1 MRIFKMFISI
11 IFLSCIGI
19 KYSFAEDCSKFE
31 KLSKEYAK
39 CNAKL
44 FKKNAENLKIK
55 TSEKTESLKKK
66 ATAKIDESKKN
77 FNNSKLKE
85 KLIKFKN
92 SKNHKE
98 FMEKINNDN

>member
-1 MRIFKMFISI
+1 MKILKVFILI
-11 IFLSCIGI
+11 IFLSYTGI
-19 KYSFAEDCSKFE
+19 KNSFAEDCSKFD
-31 KLSKEYAK
+31 KLTKEYAK

-44 FKKNAENLKIK
+44 LKKNAENLKIK

-66 ATAKIDESKKN
+66 ATAKIDEGKKK
-77 FNNSKLKE
+77 FNKSKLKE

-98 FMEKINNDN
+98 FMDKIKE

>member
-1 MRIFKMFISI
+1 MNLLKIFISI
-11 IFLSCIGI
+11 IFLTYIGI

-44 FKKNAENLKIK
+44 LKKNAENLKIK
-55 TSEKTESLKKK
+55 TSQKTESLKKK
-66 ATAKIDESKKN
+66 ASAKIDETKKK
-77 FNNSKLKE
+77 FNKSKLKE

-98 FMEKINNDN
+98 FMDKIKE

>member
-1 MRIFKMFISI
+1 MKILKIFISI
-11 IFLSCIGI
+11 IFLFYMGI

-31 KLSKEYAK
+31 KLSKEYAN

-44 FKKNAENLKIK
+44 FKKKAEILKIK

-66 ATAKIDESKKN
+66 ATAKIKESKKK

>member
-1 MRIFKMFISI
+1 MKILKVFILI
-11 IFLSCIGI
+11 IFLSYTGI
-19 KYSFAEDCSKFE
+19 NNSFAEDCSKFD
-31 KLSKEYAK
+31 KLTKEYAK

-44 FKKNAENLKIK
+44 LKKNAENLKIK

-66 ATAKIDESKKN
+66 ATAKIDEGKKK
-77 FNNSKLKE
+77 FNKSKLKE

-98 FMEKINNDN
+98 FMDKIKE

>member
-1 MRIFKMFISI
+1 MKILKVFILI
-11 IFLSCIGI
+11 IFLSYIGI
-19 KYSFAEDCSKFE
+19 KNSFAEDCSKFD
-31 KLSKEYAK
+31 KLTKEYAK

-44 FKKNAENLKIK
+44 LKKNAENLKIK

-66 ATAKIDESKKN
+66 ATAKIDEGKKK
-77 FNNSKLKE
+77 FNKSKLKE

-98 FMEKINNDN
+98 FMDKIKG

>member
-1 MRIFKMFISI
+1 MNKFLI
-11 IFLSCIGI
+11 IIITLFLPIQL
-19 KYSFAEDCSKFE
+19 FAADLDCSKFD
-31 KLSKEYAK
+31 KLTKGYAK

-44 FKKNAENLKIK
+44 LKKNAEDLKIK
-55 TSEKTESLKKK
+55 TSKKTESLKKK
-66 ATAKIDESKKN
+66 ATAKIDEGKKI

>member
-1 MRIFKMFISI
+1 MKIFKMFISI
-11 IFLSCIGI
+11 IFLSCISI

-31 KLSKEYAK
+31 KLSKGYAK
-39 CNAKL
+39 CNAEL
-44 FKKNAENLKIK
+44 FKKNAENLKIN
-55 TSEKTESLKKK
+55 TSKKTESLKKK
-66 ATAKIDESKKN
+66 ATAKIDEGKKI
-77 FNNSKLKE
+77 FYNSKLKE

>member
-1 MRIFKMFISI
+1 MKILKIFISI
-11 IFLSCIGI
+11 IFLSYIGI
-19 KYSFAEDCSKFE
+19 KYSFAKDCSKFE

-39 CNAKL
+39 CNANL
-44 FKKNAENLKIK
+44 LKKNAENLKIK

-66 ATAKIDESKKN
+66 ATAKIDEGKKI

>member
-1 MRIFKMFISI
+1 MKILKISISI
-11 IFLSCIGI
+11 IFLFYIGI
-19 KYSFAEDCSKFE
+19 KYSFAEDCNKFQ
-31 KLSKEYAK
+31 KLSKEFAE

-55 TSEKTESLKKK
+55 TSEKTESLKRK
-66 ATAKIDESKKN
+66 ATAKIDKSKKN

-85 KLIKFKN
+85 KLIIFKN

-98 FMEKINNDN
+98 FMKKINNDN

>member
-1 MRIFKMFISI
+1 MKILKVFILI
-11 IFLSCIGI
+11 IFLSYIGI
-19 KYSFAEDCSKFE
+19 KNSFAEDCSKFD
-31 KLSKEYAK
+31 KLTKEYAK

-44 FKKNAENLKIK
+44 LKKNAENLKIK

-66 ATAKIDESKKN
+66 ATAKIDEGKKK
-77 FNNSKLKE
+77 FNKSKLKE

>member
-1 MRIFKMFISI
+1 MKIFKIFISI
-11 IFLSCIGI
+11 IFLSYIGI
-19 KYSFAEDCSKFE
+19 KYSFAEDCGNFE
-31 KLSKEYAK
+31 KLSKEYVK

-44 FKKNAENLKIK
+44 LKKNTENLKIK

-66 ATAKIDESKKN
+66 ATAKIEEGKKK
-77 FNNSKLKE
+77 FYKSKLKS
-85 KLIKFKN
+85 KLVKFKN

>member
-1 MRIFKMFISI
+1 MKILNVFFLI
-11 IFLSCIGI
+11 IFLSYIGI
-19 KYSFAEDCSKFE
+19 KNSFAEDCSKFD

-44 FKKNAENLKIK
+44 LKKNAENLKIK

-66 ATAKIDESKKN
+66 ATAKIDEGKKK
-77 FNNSKLKE
+77 FNKSKLKE

-98 FMEKINNDN
+98 FMDKIKE

>member
-1 MRIFKMFISI
+1 MKILNLFFLI
-11 IFLSCIGI
+11 IFLSYIGI
-19 KYSFAEDCSKFE
+19 KNSFAEDCSKFD
-31 KLSKEYAK
+31 KLSREYAK

-44 FKKNAENLKIK
+44 LKKNAENLKIK

-66 ATAKIDESKKN
+66 ATAKIDEGKKK
-77 FNNSKLKE
+77 FNKSKLKE

-98 FMEKINNDN
+98 FMEKIKE

>member
-1 MRIFKMFISI
+1 MKILNVFFLI
-11 IFLSCIGI
+11 IFLSYIGI
-19 KYSFAEDCSKFE
+19 KNSFAEDCSKFD
-31 KLSKEYAK
+31 KLTKEYAK

-44 FKKNAENLKIK
+44 LKKNAENLKIK

-66 ATAKIDESKKN
+66 ATAKIDEGKKK
-77 FNNSKLKE
+77 FNKSKLKE

-98 FMEKINNDN
+98 FMDKIKE

>member
-1 MRIFKMFISI
+1 MKILKIFILI
-11 IFLSCIGI
+11 TILSYIGI
-19 KYSFAEDCSKFE
+19 KNSFAKDCSTFD

-44 FKKNAENLKIK
+44 LKKNVENLKIK

-66 ATAKIDESKKN
+66 ATAKIDEGKKK
-77 FNNSKLKE
+77 FNKSKLKE

-98 FMEKINNDN
+98 FMEKIKE